1 MTDYYKILG
10 VSKNASQEEIKKAY
24 RKLALQY
31 HPDKNKGNKSAEEKF
46 KKINEAYA
54 VLSDK
59 EKRQQ
64 YDQFGSTG
72 FHQRF
77 SREDI
82 FRNFD
87 LGDLF
92 KDSGFGTEDILS
104 QIFGKGARRKNPF
117 KGVYTG
123 PFDPRSQQQG
133 GPFPYEDIFGRQSA
147 SPHPKTS
154 FRRKNPE
161 HELTITLEEAVK
173 GTEKEISIQ
182 KGNQTRKVS
191 IKIPPG
197 INEGQKIR
205 LPGQNKAG
213 DTSEDLYLKI
223 KLAPHPIFTH
233 KGNDLYVEKE
243 ITFSQAALGDCISVQ
258 TLLEGEKIL
267 RIPPGIQNQT
277 CLRLKGYG
285 LPSLKEKSAGVLY
298 VKIIIKTPTQLTAEQ
313 KCLFEELKKQN
324 L

>member
-104 QIFGKGARRKNPF
+104 QIFGKGACRRNPF
-117 KGVYTG
+117 KTG
-123 PFDPRSQQQG
+123 GSFDPRSQQG
-133 GPFPYEDIFGRQSA
+133 GPFPFEDIFGRQSA
-147 SPHPKTS
+147 SPHSKTS
-154 FRRKNPE
+154 FRKKNPE

-182 KGNQTRKVS
+182 KGTQTRKVS

-205 LPGQNKAG
+205 LPGQNKGG

-223 KLAPHPIFTH
+223 KLAPHPIFTR

-243 ITFSQAALGDCISVQ
+243 ITFSQAALGDSISVQ

-267 RIPPGIQNQT
+267 RIPAGIQNQT

-285 LPSLKEKSAGVLY
+285 LSSLKEKSAGVLY
-298 VKIIIKTPTQLTAEQ
+298 VKIIIKTPTHLSAEQ
-313 KCLFEELKKQN
+313 KHLFEELKKQN

>member
-31 HPDKNKGNKSAEEKF
+31 HPDKNKGNKAAEEKF
-46 KKINEAYA
+46 KEINEAYA

-64 YDQFGSTG
+64 YDRFGSTG

-77 SREDI
+77 SQEDI

-104 QIFGKGARRKNPF
+104 QIFGKAARRRNPF
-117 KGVYTG
+117 KGSYTG
-123 PFDPRSQQQG
+123 SFDPRAQQG
-133 GPFPYEDIFGRQSA
+133 GFHFEDIFGQQGP
-147 SPHPKTS
+147 SPWAKTAP
-154 FRRKNPE
+154 RKKPQE
-161 HELTITLEEAVK
+161 HELTITLEDAAK
-173 GTEKEISIQ
+173 GAQKEISIQ
-182 KGNQTRKVS
+182 KGAQTRKVS
-191 IKIPPG
+191 IKIPAG

-205 LPGQNKAG
+205 LRGKSKEGEA
-213 DTSEDLYLKI
+213 SEDLYLKI
-223 KLAPHPIFTH
+223 KLAPHPVFTR

-243 ITFSQAALGDCISVQ
+243 ITFSQAALGDSISVP
-258 TLLEGEKIL
+258 TLVAGEKSL
-267 RIPPGIQNQT
+267 RIPAGIQNQT
-277 CLRLKGYG
+277 SLRLKGYG
-285 LPSLKEKSAGVLY
+285 LSGLKGASPGSLY
-298 VKIIIKTPTQLTAEQ
+298 VKIIIKTPNHLTAEQ
-313 KCLFEELKKQN
+313 KRLFEELKREN

>member
-1 MTDYYKILG
+1 MADYYKILG

-92 KDSGFGTEDILS
+92 KDSGFGT
-104 QIFGKGARRKNPF
+104 
-117 KGVYTG
+117 
-123 PFDPRSQQQG
+123 
-133 GPFPYEDIFGRQSA
+133 
-147 SPHPKTS
+147 
-154 FRRKNPE
+154 
-161 HELTITLEEAVK
+161 
-173 GTEKEISIQ
+173 
-182 KGNQTRKVS
+182 
-191 IKIPPG
+191 
-197 INEGQKIR
+197 
-205 LPGQNKAG
+205 
-213 DTSEDLYLKI
+213 
-223 KLAPHPIFTH
+223 
-233 KGNDLYVEKE
+233 
-243 ITFSQAALGDCISVQ
+243 
-258 TLLEGEKIL
+258 
-267 RIPPGIQNQT
+267 
-277 CLRLKGYG
+277 
-285 LPSLKEKSAGVLY
+285 
-298 VKIIIKTPTQLTAEQ
+298 
-313 KCLFEELKKQN
+313 
-324 L
+324 